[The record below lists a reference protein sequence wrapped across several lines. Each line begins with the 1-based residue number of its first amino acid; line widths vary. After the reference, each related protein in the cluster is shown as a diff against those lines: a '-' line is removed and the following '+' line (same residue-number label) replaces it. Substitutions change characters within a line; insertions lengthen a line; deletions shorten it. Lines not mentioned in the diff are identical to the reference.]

1 MPQETPFDTT
11 PAGAVA
17 LVEVWQLTS
26 AAVIADAMCKAAPVE
41 LLGLEINHLGAVLI
55 KVAGETGAAENA
67 RETGDE
73 WAERLG
79 VRVAST
85 LIPRFAS
92 EAGWLVRNKPQSLG
106 LLRSRSMY
114 LPDRDPATEQR
125 ASLGMVETFGFVP
138 AVAAMDEMLK
148 AASVRALCVEKIGA
162 AHVSMW
168 VTGDIADAEASVDA
182 GKGVAES
189 FDALKASYVIARPD
203 PLILRVFG

>member
-1 MPQETPFDTT
+1 MPQEHPFDVA
-11 PAGAVA
+11 PVGAVA
-17 LVEVWQLTS
+17 LVEVWHLTS

-55 KVAGETGAAENA
+55 KAAGETGAAESA
-67 RETGDE
+67 LRAGEG

-79 VRVAST
+79 VKVGAT

-92 EAGWLVRNKPQSLG
+92 EAGWLVRNKSQSLG
-106 LLRSRSMY
+106 LLRSRAMY
-114 LPDRDPATEQR
+114 LPDREPEEMFP

-148 AASVRALCVEKIGA
+148 AASVVALCVEKIGA

-168 VTGDIADAEASVDA
+168 VKGDVADTEASVETGRA
-182 GKGVAES
+182 VAES
-189 FDALKASYVIARPD
+189 FESLKASYVIARPD
-203 PLILRVFG
+203 PVLWRIFG